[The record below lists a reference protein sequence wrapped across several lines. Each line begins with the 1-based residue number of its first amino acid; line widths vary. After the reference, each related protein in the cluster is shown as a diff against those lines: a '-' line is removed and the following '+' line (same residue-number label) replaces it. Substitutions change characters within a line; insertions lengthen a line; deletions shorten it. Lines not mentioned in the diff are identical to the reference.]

1 MHAFVTIL
9 FAVVTAFLV
18 AGILALIKIGSSA
31 LLRFVDKRWKSTGV
45 IILILCWVLLLPV
58 MVLVSIVV
66 GFYLYL
72 TVKPSYV

>member
-1 MHAFVTIL
+1 MHTLLTIL
-9 FAVVTAFLV
+9 FAVVTAFLA

-31 LLRFVDKRWKSTGV
+31 VLRFFEKRWQSRGV
-45 IILILCWVLLLPV
+45 IILILCWLFLLPI

>member
-1 MHAFVTIL
+1 MHAVVTIL

-18 AGILALIKIGSSA
+18 AGILALIKIGSIA

>member
-1 MHAFVTIL
+1 MHALVTIL
-9 FAVVTAFLV
+9 FAIVAAFLV

-31 LLRFVDKRWKSTGV
+31 ILRFVEKRWKSAGV
-45 IILILCWVLLLPV
+45 IILILCWISLLPI
-58 MVLVSIVV
+58 MVLASIAV